1 MNAQHYNFGHRWF
14 EQLAWLEFYS
24 TGAESSDPERAMTS
38 ATSPRT
44 RERTSARRGP
54 VLLGLAAS
62 TLLTVLVIVGSRNLE
77 HYDAALFGYTV
88 ASIVAFGAV
97 AFRYALWLQR
107 PATRVYWR
115 RGWKLYLQRKKFLQ
129 NTASAVR
136 TFANNLVEQR
146 FIFRRGFSRWL
157 MHFLIMWGCIISA
170 LITFPLVFGWV
181 HFKLEGDLGYRVY
194 VFGFPLNLM
203 QGRSLIAWITFHALD
218 FTAVM
223 VIAGCAIAIH
233 RRLRDRG
240 AIALQQFTLDFV
252 PHMLLI
258 AISVTGLMLT
268 ASSLWLHGYMY
279 HFIALTHQA
288 TVIMTLFYLPFGK
301 LFHVVQRPASIG
313 VELYQERARDM
324 AQANCA
330 RCGAEFV
337 AQLWLEDL
345 KTVVDQLGFD
355 YSMGDGK
362 TLQDYC
368 PRCKRIMRGLA
379 YANLPAATEKVFAG
393 SRNESDTK

>member
-1 MNAQHYNFGHRWF
+1 ML
-14 EQLAWLEFYS
+14 LA
-24 TGAESSDPERAMTS
+24 
-38 ATSPRT
+38 
-44 RERTSARRGP
+44 
-54 VLLGLAAS
+54 LAAS
-62 TLLTVLVIVGSRNLE
+62 FLLTALVITGSRNLE

-88 ASIVAFGAV
+88 ASVVAFGAV
-97 AFRYALWLQR
+97 VYRYAVWLRR

-115 RGWKLYLQRKKFLQ
+115 RGWQLYRQRDKFLQ
-129 NTASAVR
+129 NTASAAKTVA
-136 TFANNLVEQR
+136 TNLVAQR
-146 FIFRRGFSRWL
+146 FIFKRGFTRWL
-157 MHFLIMWGCIISA
+157 MHFLIMWGCVISA

-181 HFKLEGDLGYRVY
+181 HFKLEGEQGYRAY
-194 VFGFPLNLM
+194 LFGFPLNLM
-203 QGRSLIAWITFHALD
+203 QGRSLLAWVTFHALD

-240 AIALQQFTLDFV
+240 AIALQQFMLDFV

-268 ASSLWLHGYMY
+268 ASSLWLNGYMY

-313 VELYQERARDM
+313 VELYQERAREM
-324 AQANCA
+324 PQASCA
-330 RCGAEFV
+330 RCGTEFV
-337 AQLWLEDL
+337 AQLWLDDL
-345 KTVVDQLGFD
+345 KTVVDKLGFD
-355 YSMGDGK
+355 YRMPNGK

-379 YANLPAATEKVFAG
+379 YAGLPKRGEEVFAG
-393 SRNESDTK
+393 SRIEAGHD